1 MKGGTRVKMKWLQ
14 LLMILVLLVPIK
26 AMAQTKTQIDKLDE
40 ISDEALQLVKYE
52 KYDDAKKMLDYF
64 SKQFESDSGNV
75 TLDQLRIVTMSH
87 DEAVEATVSPN
98 MKYEERMN
106 KLTAFRL
113 VMDAISTKHQ
123 PLWTGMEDQIMT
135 KLQHLKKDIQKN
147 DPAEFNNDFNSF
159 LSLYNIIY
167 PSMKIDVPAETI
179 EQLDARI
186 SVIDSNPSQVL
197 DSSKNSKELDGLE
210 SDFKKIFDDMDED
223 QSDPSIWWVIIS
235 TGSIII
241 MTLSYVGYRKY
252 QGEKVSKNRS
262 REQKH

>member
-1 MKGGTRVKMKWLQ
+1 
-14 LLMILVLLVPIK
+14 
-26 AMAQTKTQIDKLDE
+26 
-40 ISDEALQLVKYE
+40 
-52 KYDDAKKMLDYF
+52 
-64 SKQFESDSGNV
+64 
-75 TLDQLRIVTMSH
+75 
-87 DEAVEATVSPN
+87 
-98 MKYEERMN
+98 
-106 KLTAFRL
+106 
-113 VMDAISTKHQ
+113 
-123 PLWTGMEDQIMT
+123 
-135 KLQHLKKDIQKN
+135 
-147 DPAEFNNDFNSF
+147 
-159 LSLYNIIY
+159 
-167 PSMKIDVPAETI
+167 MKIDVPAETI